1 MKISEVMQP
10 AKVTK
15 VMPNQSA
22 EVDHGD
28 GTKTVVD
35 LKKNPQALAKDP
47 ESGKVTLNKQPK
59 KPGQSTMSKQDMS
72 VKPGDKVEIDNEATL
87 SPTAQLF
94 KGVHIEVRPNKVG
107 GFDIISDNSPAAA
120 TVVKS
125 FDNVEDAN
133 KYAKMLDDNDMK
145 ALSSMP
151 PSIRVQDDRELESM
165 RRIAGLR

>member
-1 MKISEVMQP
+1 MQS
-10 AKVTK
+10 ARVTK

-47 ESGKVTLNKQPK
+47 ESGKIKLSTQQQ
-59 KPGQSTMSKQDMS
+59 KPGQAATPNKQSTV
-72 VKPGDKVEIDNEATL
+72 VKPGDKVELDNEATL
-87 SPTAQLF
+87 PPSAQLF
-94 KGVHIEVRPNKVG
+94 KGVHIEVRPNKMG

-145 ALSSMP
+145 ALSSMS

>member
-1 MKISEVMQP
+1 MKISEVTLP

-47 ESGKVTLNKQPK
+47 ATGKVKLSTQPQ
-59 KPGQSTMSKQDMS
+59 KPGQPTMSKQDTI
-72 VKPGDKVEIDNEATL
+72 VKPGDKVELETEASI

-94 KGVHIEVRPNKVG
+94 KGVHIEVRPNKAG

-120 TVVKS
+120 TVVQS

>member
-1 MKISEVMQP
+1 MQP

-47 ESGKVTLNKQPK
+47 ESGKVTLNKQPQ
-59 KPGQSTMSKQDMS
+59 KPGQSNMSKQNAA
-72 VKPGDKVEIDNEATL
+72 VKPGDKVEIETEASTA
-87 SPTAQLF
+87 PTSELF
-94 KGVHIEVRPNKVG
+94 KGLHIEVRQNKMG
-107 GFDIISDNSPAAA
+107 GFD
-120 TVVKS
+120 VVDTGVSGLAPVKVIKS
-125 FDNVEDAN
+125 FNNAEEATKV
-133 KYAKMLDDNDMK
+133 AKMLDAEDMK
-145 ALSSMP
+145 VATTMPSS
-151 PSIRVQDDRELESM
+151 IKVQDDRELESM